1 MSTPERRFANF
12 GAGTFLYAA
21 YPAIASALVRWLSPL
36 ATNMK
41 ANRILPTSITAF
53 IDFLL
58 VDVTAPDLK
67 PLLQQ

>member
-1 MSTPERRFANF
+1 
-12 GAGTFLYAA
+12 LK
-21 YPAIASALVRWLSPL
+21 PL
-36 ATNMK
+36 ITNMK